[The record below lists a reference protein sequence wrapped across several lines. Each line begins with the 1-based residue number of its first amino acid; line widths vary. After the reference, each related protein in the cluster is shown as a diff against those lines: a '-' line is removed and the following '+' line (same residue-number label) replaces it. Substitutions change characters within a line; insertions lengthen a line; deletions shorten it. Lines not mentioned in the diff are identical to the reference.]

1 ARAAAGCTAGSR
13 PGAGTW
19 AAAIRRR
26 TGTRPSTSGR
36 ASTRSCARS
45 SRVRTG
51 AGATSTRSRSDAA
64 RAASLRER
72 LVDELHADRALADG
86 GGDALHVARADV
98 ADGDDAGHARLEQV
112 GRALERP
119 FRGCEVADA
128 QVGPGLHEPLGVPR
142 DALAEPGGVR
152 LGPGHQEDV
161 PDRAGLLAGRRAAPA
176 HLLEVILAREP
187 HDLGARAQRDARV
200 LLDAPDQV

>member
-26 TGTRPSTSGR
+26 TGRRPSPSGR

-51 AGATSTRSRSDAA
+51 AGATSTRSRSDGA
-64 RAASLRER
+64 RAASLGER
-72 LVDELHADRALADG
+72 LVDELHADRALAHR
-86 GGDALHVARADV
+86 GGDALHVSRADV
-98 ADGDDAGHARLEQV
+98 ADREDARHARLEQV

-119 FRGCEVADA
+119 SRGDEVADA
-128 QVGPGLHEPLGVPR
+128 EIGP
-142 DALAEPGGVR
+142 AL
-152 LGPGHQEDV
+152 
-161 PDRAGLLAGRRAAPA
+161 
-176 HLLEVILAREP
+176 
-187 HDLGARAQRDARV
+187 
-200 LLDAPDQV
+200 